1 VSIARHHAEWLSLL
15 EISGPFL
22 SLETLAAVFPQGI
35 EHDNADLRRH
45 LRQAYEEW
53 LDSQGG
59 LRPDPA
65 LHEAWVR
72 YVLTQVLEL
81 PDARLRGGA
90 DVSADWRVQLQEHGE
105 TLAPDLAVV
114 DPSDG
119 RPRWLVQIV
128 PPGQKL
134 ESDLAGKP
142 WKATPATRMQTLLYA
157 VDAPLGLVTNGEQWM
172 LVYAPRNATAGYISW
187 YASLWLEEP
196 LTLRAWIS
204 LLNAYRFFGVPDD
217 ATLEAMLRRSADDQ
231 AEVTDQLGYQVR
243 RAVEQLVSAID
254 VADRDAGHRL
264 LAEVD
269 EAQVYEAAITVMMRL
284 VFLFCAEER
293 DLFPLADALYSAHYA
308 ATPLRA
314 QLRAAAD
321 EYGEEVI
328 ERRTDAWHRLLATTR
343 AIYGGIQHDDL
354 RLPAYGSALF
364 DPDRFAFLEGR
375 RAGTRWVETPAQ
387 PLAINN
393 RTVLH
398 LLESL
403 QLLQVKAPGGE
414 RQTRRLSFRALD
426 IEQIGHVYEGLLDHQ
441 AVRASAPILGLAG
454 TKEREPE
461 TPLRDLETH
470 AGAGTPDA
478 PAPAL
483 LDFLKEATGRSPAA
497 LRRALAT
504 LPDPVWQ
511 AKLLAACGGDE
522 ALYRRILPFGG
533 LVRADDFDRPTVI
546 LPGSVYVTAGA
557 DRRSTGAHYT
567 QRVLTEPIVQH
578 TLEPLVYIGP
588 AEGLPR
594 AQWKLRPAAEL
605 IRLKLCD
612 MAMGSGAFLVQVCR
626 YLADRILEALEQE
639 GRLLRGDAERG
650 KAPDTHQE
658 DDLFAPVL
666 AATDGEERTILARRL
681 VAERC
686 LYGVDKNPLAVEMAK
701 LSLWLIT
708 LDKGRAFSFLDHAF
722 KGGDSLVGIHNLDQ
736 LRTWSLAGT
745 GELAF
750 GTIQIDET
758 IEKLIAARQQI
769 EQMPVV
775 DIEDQQV
782 KGYLLADAEAITHDL
797 KAAADMLIASY
808 YNTLRKTEQAT
819 LRAALLLAA
828 RDGAGVEAKW
838 QAHADL
844 GDLQPFHWPLEFPEV
859 FLGEGRTGFDGF
871 VGNPPFL
878 GGKRISTELG
888 DKYLQYLKTNW
899 NHTRGSADLCA
910 YFFLRGFANLRNG
923 GNVGLIATNTISQG
937 DTREVG
943 LDHLVSQAATIFHA
957 TSSMPWPGSAT
968 VAVSVVLLTKGRTKQ
983 ARILNDKAVNGISS
997 LLDELE
1003 SQRVP
1008 NRLQRNEGIC
1018 HYGTVVLGTG
1028 FMIEPAT
1035 AAELIGQSEKNKDV
1049 LFPFLNGDDLNSD
1062 PNQAP
1067 SRYVIN
1073 FFDWSLHRSQ
1083 EYSACFEII
1092 ERDVYPERAK
1102 LKDKKYRE
1110 LWWQFARQ
1118 QFSLYEAIR
1127 GLRRALTCAITSKY
1141 LSFTFVPTSYVFS
1154 NATCVFAYSEF
1165 SHFSMLQSSIHEVWA
1180 RKYASSL
1187 ETRLRYTPTDVFQTY
1202 PMVDTFSME
1211 LLNVGANYY
1220 DSRSSSMLDRQ
1231 EGLTATYNRFHDPG
1245 EQAADIACLRALH
1258 VEMDNAVAAAYGWG
1272 DLDLG
1277 HGFHETA
1284 QGVRYTIHE
1293 AARRQVLSRLLEL
1306 NHARYAEEVAAGLHG
1321 KKKGTKGRG
1330 DVSEGQLGL
1339 L

>member
-1 VSIARHHAEWLSLL
+1 MSIARHHAEWLSLL

-45 LRQAYEEW
+45 LRQAHEEW

-59 LRPDPA
+59 LRPDSA
-65 LHEAWVR
+65 LHAAWVR

-81 PDARLRGGA
+81 PEAVLRGGA
-90 DVSADWRVQLQEHGE
+90 DVSDGWRVPLQEHGE
-105 TLAPDLAVV
+105 TLAPDLVVV

-134 ESDLAGKP
+134 ESDLAGRP

-196 LTLRAWIS
+196 VTLRAWIS
-204 LLNAYRFFGVPDD
+204 LLNAGRFFGVPDD

-269 EAQVYEAAITVMMRL
+269 EAEVYEAAITVMMRL

-343 AIYGGIQHDDL
+343 AIYGGIQHEDL

-364 DPDRFAFLEGR
+364 DPDRFPFLEGR
-375 RAGTRWVETPAQ
+375 RAGTRWTETPAQ

-414 RQTRRLSFRALD
+414 RQARRLSFRALD

-441 AVRASAPILGLAG
+441 AVRASAPILGLTG

-478 PAPAL
+478 PTAAL

-533 LVRADDFDRPTVI
+533 LVRADDLDRPTVI

-588 AEGLPR
+588 AEGLPKR
-594 AQWKLRPAAEL
+594 S
-605 IRLKLCD
+605 
-612 MAMGSGAFLVQVCR
+612 GSC
-626 YLADRILEALEQE
+626 
-639 GRLLRGDAERG
+639 
-650 KAPDTHQE
+650 
-658 DDLFAPVL
+658 
-666 AATDGEERTILARRL
+666 ARRL
-681 VAERC
+681 
-686 LYGVDKNPLAVEMAK
+686 N
-701 LSLWLIT
+701 
-708 LDKGRAFSFLDHAF
+708 
-722 KGGDSLVGIHNLDQ
+722 
-736 LRTWSLAGT
+736 
-745 GELAF
+745 
-750 GTIQIDET
+750 
-758 IEKLIAARQQI
+758 
-769 EQMPVV
+769 
-775 DIEDQQV
+775 
-782 KGYLLADAEAITHDL
+782 
-797 KAAADMLIASY
+797 
-808 YNTLRKTEQAT
+808 
-819 LRAALLLAA
+819 
-828 RDGAGVEAKW
+828 
-838 QAHADL
+838 
-844 GDLQPFHWPLEFPEV
+844 
-859 FLGEGRTGFDGF
+859 
-871 VGNPPFL
+871 
-878 GGKRISTELG
+878 
-888 DKYLQYLKTNW
+888 
-899 NHTRGSADLCA
+899 
-910 YFFLRGFANLRNG
+910 
-923 GNVGLIATNTISQG
+923 
-937 DTREVG
+937 
-943 LDHLVSQAATIFHA
+943 
-957 TSSMPWPGSAT
+957 
-968 VAVSVVLLTKGRTKQ
+968 
-983 ARILNDKAVNGISS
+983 
-997 LLDELE
+997 
-1003 SQRVP
+1003 
-1008 NRLQRNEGIC
+1008 
-1018 HYGTVVLGTG
+1018 
-1028 FMIEPAT
+1028 
-1035 AAELIGQSEKNKDV
+1035 
-1049 LFPFLNGDDLNSD
+1049 
-1062 PNQAP
+1062 
-1067 SRYVIN
+1067 
-1073 FFDWSLHRSQ
+1073 
-1083 EYSACFEII
+1083 
-1092 ERDVYPERAK
+1092 
-1102 LKDKKYRE
+1102 
-1110 LWWQFARQ
+1110 
-1118 QFSLYEAIR
+1118 
-1127 GLRRALTCAITSKY
+1127 
-1141 LSFTFVPTSYVFS
+1141 
-1154 NATCVFAYSEF
+1154 
-1165 SHFSMLQSSIHEVWA
+1165 
-1180 RKYASSL
+1180 
-1187 ETRLRYTPTDVFQTY
+1187 
-1202 PMVDTFSME
+1202 
-1211 LLNVGANYY
+1211 
-1220 DSRSSSMLDRQ
+1220 
-1231 EGLTATYNRFHDPG
+1231 
-1245 EQAADIACLRALH
+1245 
-1258 VEMDNAVAAAYGWG
+1258 
-1272 DLDLG
+1272 
-1277 HGFHETA
+1277 
-1284 QGVRYTIHE
+1284 
-1293 AARRQVLSRLLEL
+1293 
-1306 NHARYAEEVAAGLHG
+1306 
-1321 KKKGTKGRG
+1321 
-1330 DVSEGQLGL
+1330 
-1339 L
+1339 